1 MSQILYQ
8 LDDNTLTFPPI
19 DHALTDPNGLL
30 ALGGNLSTERLI
42 RAYSQGI
49 FPWYGDNDPLMWW
62 SPNPRAIINIED
74 LRINRTLRK
83 AINKF
88 PFEITLNRDFTQ
100 VIKLCAN
107 APFRDDE
114 TWIIDEMQAAYISL
128 HEQNIAHSIEIWQT
142 VDSQCIDTPNNEHQ
156 GLDSQSDN
164 SQSDDNQHENNQG
177 DNNKA
182 SDKLKKTEVKR
193 ELVGGLYG
201 VAINGFF
208 SGESMF
214 YKQANASKFALV
226 ALGQLLKSI
235 DVHFIDCQLLNP
247 FLEDMGAI
255 EIKRETFISMQQSAI
270 TTKVPED
277 FWQARTLTLT

>member
-1 MSQILYQ
+1 MGKILYQ
-8 LDDNTLTFPPI
+8 LDDNTLVFPPI
-19 DHALTDPNGLL
+19 ELALTDPNGLL
-30 ALGGNLSTERLI
+30 ALGGDLSTERLI
-42 RAYSQGI
+42 QAYSQGI

-62 SPNPRAIINIED
+62 SPDPRAIINIDD

-83 AINKF
+83 AIKKT

-128 HEQNIAHSIEIWQT
+128 HEQNIAHSIEIWHT
-142 VDSQCIDTPNNEHQ
+142 
-156 GLDSQSDN
+156 
-164 SQSDDNQHENNQG
+164 DDNTTNTETNHENQ
-177 DNNKA
+177 NK
-182 SDKLKKTEVKR
+182 K

-201 VAINGFF
+201 IAINGFF

-214 YKQANASKFALV
+214 YKQANASKFALI
-226 ALGQLLKSI
+226 ALGKLLKSI
-235 DVHFIDCQLLNP
+235 GVQFIDCQLLNP

-255 EIKRETFISMQQSAI
+255 EVKRNDFTSMQQSAI
-270 TTKVPED
+270 TTNVPED